1 MFGIGGE
8 ELVIIGLIVLI
19 IFGPSKLSSMARDA
33 GRFVNE
39 ARRSADEFK
48 SELMTEEIKEARE
61 GVKEA
66 RRSARRTVNEF
77 KSELALNEDGKDRK
91 RRAPRDASRDNSK
104 PAQTAP
110 TEQTSPTE
118 DRPDETKGD

>member
-8 ELVIIGLIVLI
+8 ELIIIGLICLI

-33 GRFVNE
+33 GRFAKE

-48 SELMTEEIKEARE
+48 TELMSEEVKEARA

-66 RRSARRTVNEF
+66 RRSVRRTVNEV
-77 KSELALNEDGKDRK
+77 KSELTLNEAGDERG
-91 RRAPRDASRDNSK
+91 RRASRDDRK
-104 PAQTAP
+104 PA
-110 TEQTSPTE
+110 QTSPTE
-118 DRPDETKGD
+118 DRTDESKRD

>member
-33 GRFVNE
+33 GRFAKE

-48 SELMTEEIKEARE
+48 TELMTEEVKEARE

-66 RRSARRTVNEF
+66 RRSVRSTVNEV
-77 KSELALNEDGKDRK
+77 KSELTLNEDGKDRR
-91 RRAPRDASRDNSK
+91 RRAPRDSRK
-104 PAQTAP
+104 PAQT
-110 TEQTSPTE
+110 SPTQ
-118 DRPDETKGD
+118 DRPDESKRD

>member
-33 GRFVNE
+33 GRFVKE

-48 SELMTEEIKEARE
+48 TELMSEEIKEARE

-66 RRSARRTVNEF
+66 RRSARRTVNEV
-77 KSELALNEDGKDRK
+77 KSELTLNENGNDRG
-91 RRAPRDASRDNSK
+91 RRASRDNSK
-104 PAQTAP
+104 PP
-110 TEQTSPTE
+110 QTSPTE
-118 DRPDETKGD
+118 DRTDESQVD

>member
-19 IFGPSKLSSMARDA
+19 VFGPSKLSSMARDA

-48 SELMTEEIKEARE
+48 SELMTEEIKEARD

-77 KSELALNEDGKDRK
+77 KSELTLNEDGKDRK
-91 RRAPRDASRDNSK
+91 RRAPRDNGK
-104 PAQTAP
+104 PS
-110 TEQTSPTE
+110 QTSPTE
-118 DRPDETKGD
+118 DRPDESKRED

>member
-8 ELVIIGLIVLI
+8 ELVIIGLICLI

-33 GRFVNE
+33 GRFAKE

-48 SELMTEEIKEARE
+48 SELMIEEVKEPRE

-66 RRSARRTVNEF
+66 RRSLRSTVSGVE
-77 KSELALNEDGKDRK
+77 SELALNEDGKDGK
-91 RRAPRDASRDNSK
+91 RRAPRDNGK
-104 PAQTAP
+104 PA
-110 TEQTSPTE
+110 QTSPTE
-118 DRPDETKGD
+118 DRTDETKRD

>member
-8 ELVIIGLIVLI
+8 ELIIIGLICLI

-33 GRFVNE
+33 GRFAKE

-48 SELMTEEIKEARE
+48 TELMTEEVKEARE

-66 RRSARRTVNEF
+66 RRSVRRTVNEV
-77 KSELALNEDGKDRK
+77 KSELTLNEDGKDR
-91 RRAPRDASRDNSK
+91 RRRASRDNGK
-104 PAQTAP
+104 PT
-110 TEQTSPTE
+110 QTSPTE
-118 DRPDETKGD
+118 GRTDETKRD

>member
-33 GRFVNE
+33 GRFAKE

-48 SELMTEEIKEARE
+48 TELLSEEVKEASE

-77 KSELALNEDGKDRK
+77 KSELTLNEAGDDR
-91 RRAPRDASRDNSK
+91 RRRASRDKNK
-104 PAQTAP
+104 PA
-110 TEQTSPTE
+110 QTSPTE
-118 DRPDETKGD
+118 DRTDETKRD

>member
-8 ELVIIGLIVLI
+8 ELIIIGLIVLI

-33 GRFVNE
+33 GRFAKE
-39 ARRSADEFK
+39 ARRSVDEFK
-48 SELMTEEIKEARE
+48 TELLSEEVKEARE

-77 KSELALNEDGKDRK
+77 KSELALNEDGNERG
-91 RRAPRDASRDNSK
+91 RRAPPDNNK
-104 PAQTAP
+104 PS
-110 TEQTSPTE
+110 QTSPTE
-118 DRPDETKGD
+118 DRTDETKQD

>member
-33 GRFVNE
+33 GRFAKE

-48 SELMTEEIKEARE
+48 TELLSEEVKEAHE

-66 RRSARRTVNEF
+66 RRSVRSTVNEV
-77 KSELALNEDGKDRK
+77 KSELTLNEDGKDRR
-91 RRAPRDASRDNSK
+91 RRASPDNNK
-104 PAQTAP
+104 PA
-110 TEQTSPTE
+110 QTSPTE
-118 DRPDETKGD
+118 DRTDETKRE

>member
-33 GRFVNE
+33 GRFAKE

-48 SELMTEEIKEARE
+48 TELMTEEIKEARE

-77 KSELALNEDGKDRK
+77 KSELTLNENGKDSGRRPPGDKRK
-91 RRAPRDASRDNSK
+91 PS
-104 PAQTAP
+104 
-110 TEQTSPTE
+110 QTSPTE
-118 DRPDETKGD
+118 DRTDETKRD

>member
-33 GRFVNE
+33 GRFAKE

-48 SELMTEEIKEARE
+48 TELISEEVKEARE

-66 RRSARRTVNEF
+66 RRSVRSTVNEV
-77 KSELALNEDGKDRK
+77 KSELTLKEDGDDRG
-91 RRAPRDASRDNSK
+91 RRASRDNDK
-104 PAQTAP
+104 PS
-110 TEQTSPTE
+110 QTSPTE
-118 DRPDETKGD
+118 DRADESKRD

>member
-19 IFGPSKLSSMARDA
+19 IFGPSKLSGMARDA
-33 GRFVNE
+33 GRFVKE

-48 SELMTEEIKEARE
+48 TELMTEEIKEARE

-77 KSELALNEDGKDRK
+77 KSELTLKEDGQDRG
-91 RRAPRDASRDNSK
+91 RRAPRDDSK
-104 PAQTAP
+104 PA
-110 TEQTSPTE
+110 QTSPTE
-118 DRPDETKGD
+118 DRTDETKVD

>member
-1 MFGIGGE
+1 MFGIDGE

-33 GRFVNE
+33 GRFVKE

-77 KSELALNEDGKDRK
+77 KSELTLNEDGKDRG
-91 RRAPRDASRDNSK
+91 RRASRDNSK
-104 PAQTAP
+104 PSQ
-110 TEQTSPTE
+110 QSPTE
-118 DRPDETKGD
+118 DRPDESKRED

>member
-33 GRFVNE
+33 GRFVKE

-48 SELMTEEIKEARE
+48 TELMSEEI
-61 GVKEA
+61 KEA

-77 KSELALNEDGKDRK
+77 KSELTLNEDGNDRG
-91 RRAPRDASRDNSK
+91 RRASRDNSK
-104 PAQTAP
+104 PS
-110 TEQTSPTE
+110 QTSPTE
-118 DRPDETKGD
+118 DRTDEPKGD